1 MLAPTCG
8 LAFVDLLATRRA
20 LSWYLSL
27 DFQFASAGVGALHAR
42 LAEPDLTGM
51 KLHELL
57 MPLPLRT
64 RFNYTLYA
72 GVLDMGTFDGWAW
85 LKRALD
91 ELNAQICLVSAL
103 DVRVELG
110 EAHTAQRR
118 RVLIRAFDDSNRE
131 RVCEPVHPGDRRRV
145 RPLAAAPE
153 QLHVFSVD
161 PIGPKL
167 VDLATPQRF
176 RRPASHDCASP
187 CHVADET
194 VSPHKV
200 PTRRLKKR
208 RVGAVPRPSRPSKEN
223 RRWDRLP
230 FWADDAKNCVSSRHP
245 LGGDETKLNIEI
257 GPTECNFVAST

>member
-91 ELNAQICLVSAL
+91 ELNAHL
-103 DVRVELG
+103 DAINT
-110 EAHTAQRR
+110 AH
-118 RVLIRAFDDSNRE
+118 
-131 RVCEPVHPGDRRRV
+131 
-145 RPLAAAPE
+145 
-153 QLHVFSVD
+153 
-161 PIGPKL
+161 
-167 VDLATPQRF
+167 
-176 RRPASHDCASP
+176 
-187 CHVADET
+187 
-194 VSPHKV
+194 PHTISKE
-200 PTRRLKKR
+200 RRLMWSGELQVMLQQALESPPAQAR
-208 RVGAVPRPSRPSKEN
+208 SCPRTAPQPAA
-223 RRWDRLP
+223 
-230 FWADDAKNCVSSRHP
+230 FHP
-245 LGGDETKLNIEI
+245 HAL
-257 GPTECNFVAST
+257 